1 MTSVDKDADRRS
13 GDPGDAVGPA
23 AEAAGTLAPGPGD
36 TAEPAAAASPRS
48 GGRFARWAMDVRP
61 LRVPAYRRL
70 WVGNGVSMFGFQ
82 LTAVAVPVE
91 MFALTEKSF
100 WVGLLGIAGF
110 VPLLIFGL
118 WGGAVAD
125 AVDRRKLL
133 LASSALMW
141 LSTLGLLL
149 QAVFRVGSP
158 VLLLVLV
165 AVQTIAFA
173 VSSPT
178 RQAIIARLVPTPLV
192 PAANTLGY
200 TTSTAGGVLGPL
212 AAGLVFSAGPVEVV
226 LPMAYGVDALLFTVS
241 LWATYRLP
249 SMPPLDDGGAPR
261 RVGLASVVDGFRYL
275 ATTPVLLLSFAVDII
290 AMVLAMPRALFP
302 EVAQER
308 FGGGSA
314 VGWLFSAIAIGSVLG
329 GLTSGWISRVRR
341 QGLALVCA
349 VVGWGLAIAAAGL
362 ARQLWLAVLL
372 LAVAGA
378 ADLVSAVFRQSM
390 LQVYAPDR
398 LRGRLQGVN
407 ITVVAG
413 GPRLGD
419 LRAGSTAA
427 AFGVGFAWV
436 GGGVLAAVLAVLL
449 GVLFPALARYRAPQ
463 TADGSAPPGAD
474 TDADAD
480 TGADTDT
487 GSGAGAGSG
496 SGGGAT
502 SGQPGAKAG

>member
-1 MTSVDKDADRRS
+1 MTSVDKDADQLPNEPS
-13 GDPGDAVGPA
+13 SAAAPPNGADAGSTTAAGPA
-23 AEAAGTLAPGPGD
+23 GDSGSGAAGPQRG
-36 TAEPAAAASPRS
+36 
-48 GGRFARWAMDVRP
+48 FARWAMDVRP

-70 WVGNGVSMFGFQ
+70 WIGNGVSMFGFQ

-91 MFALTEKSF
+91 MFALTDASL

-110 VPLLIFGL
+110 VPLLVFGL

-125 AVDRRKLL
+125 AIDRRRLL
-133 LASSALMW
+133 LGSSTLMW

-149 QAVFRVGSP
+149 QALFRVGSP
-158 VLLLVLV
+158 ILLLGLV
-165 AVQTIAFA
+165 AAQTTAFA
-173 VSSPT
+173 ISSPA

-212 AAGLVFSAGPVEVV
+212 AAGLVFSAGPVELV
-226 LPMAYGVDALLFTVS
+226 LPVAYGVDALLFTVS

-249 SMPPLDDGGAPR
+249 PIPPLDDATGTVR
-261 RVGLASVVDGFRYL
+261 RAGLASVVDGFRYL
-275 ATTPVLLLSFAVDII
+275 ATTPVLLLSFAVDIV
-290 AMVLAMPRALFP
+290 AMVLAMPRSLFP
-302 EVAQER
+302 EVAEER
-308 FGGGSA
+308 FGGGAA

-329 GLTSGWISRVRR
+329 GLTSGWMSRVRR
-341 QGLALVCA
+341 QGLALVAA

-362 ARQLWLAVLL
+362 ARQLWLVVGL
-372 LAVAGA
+372 LALAGA

-398 LRGRLQGVN
+398 MRGRLQGVN

-419 LRAGSTAA
+419 LRAGMSAA

-436 GGGVLAAVLAVLL
+436 GGGVAAAVLAVLL
-449 GVLFPALARYRAPQ
+449 GLAFPALLRYRAPDPGGTVDNG
-463 TADGSAPPGAD
+463 TAPGQSGG
-474 TDADAD
+474 
-480 TGADTDT
+480 TGA
-487 GSGAGAGSG
+487 AP
-496 SGGGAT
+496 
-502 SGQPGAKAG
+502 GQPGAAPG

>member
-1 MTSVDKDADRRS
+1 
-13 GDPGDAVGPA
+13 
-23 AEAAGTLAPGPGD
+23 
-36 TAEPAAAASPRS
+36 
-48 GGRFARWAMDVRP
+48 MDVRP

-70 WVGNGVSMFGFQ
+70 WIGNGVSMFGFQ

-91 MFALTEKSF
+91 MFALTRESF

-133 LASSALMW
+133 LASSVLMW
-141 LSTLGLLL
+141 LSTGGLLL
-149 QAVFRVGSP
+149 QALFRVGSP
-158 VLLLVLV
+158 VLLLGLV
-165 AVQTIAFA
+165 AVQTTAFA
-173 VSSPT
+173 VSSPA
-178 RQAIIARLVPTPLV
+178 RQAIIARLLPTALV
-192 PAANTLGY
+192 PSANTLGY

-226 LPMAYGVDALLFTVS
+226 LPVAYGVDALLFTVS

-249 SMPPLDDGGAPR
+249 SMPPLDDGGSPR
-261 RVGLASVVDGFRYL
+261 RAGLASVVDGFRYL

-427 AFGVGFAWV
+427 AFGVGVAWV
-436 GGGVLAAVLAVLL
+436 GGGIAAAVLALLL
-449 GVLFPALARYRAPQ
+449 GLLFPALARYRAPQ
-463 TADGSAPPGAD
+463 PDD
-474 TDADAD
+474 EDA
-480 TGADTDT
+480 
-487 GSGAGAGSG
+487 GAGAGDPRP
-496 SGGGAT
+496 GAAA
-502 SGQPGAKAG
+502 GQPGAAAG